1 MRICVFCGSAS
12 GRGPGYASAAAE
24 LGRLLAERGITLVY
38 GGASVGTMGILAD
51 ATIAAGGEV
60 IGVIPGDLV
69 DRELAHQSLTELRVV
84 GSMHERKALMAELSD
99 GFLALPGGTGT
110 LDELFEI
117 WTWAQIGL
125 QDKPI
130 GLVDTAGFYQP
141 LLRMVDHL
149 AAEGFLKTDYR
160 TLIQVSSDP
169 ATLLDSFTLVSCCL
183 GWITRNNTP
192 AGGFK

>member
-12 GRGPGYASAAAE
+12 GRGSGYASAAAE

-38 GGASVGTMGILAD
+38 SGASVGTMGILAD

-125 QDKPI
+125 HDKPI

-169 ATLLDSFTLVSCCL
+169 ATLLDSFTLVS
-183 GWITRNNTP
+183 G
-192 AGGFK
+192 